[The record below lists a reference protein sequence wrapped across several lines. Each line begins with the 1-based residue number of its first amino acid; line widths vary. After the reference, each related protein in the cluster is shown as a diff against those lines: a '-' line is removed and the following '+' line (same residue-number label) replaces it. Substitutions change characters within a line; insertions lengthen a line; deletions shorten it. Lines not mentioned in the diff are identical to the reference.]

1 MINLDPGPA
10 DPLLLVEGPNDKH
23 VIRHLVEL
31 HDPTLDFAIKDYE
44 GIDGVLTRVS
54 IHIDESTRPAVG
66 IVVDADTV
74 PSESWNR
81 VCGQISNAQR
91 DISPIPT
98 TPDPN
103 GTIIPENPSIGS
115 PRVGVW
121 IMPDNLSLGE
131 LEGFVAEM
139 IPDDDRV
146 WPLAQ
151 RYVNQIPHIE
161 RTFAEAKT
169 LRAQIH
175 AWLAT
180 REDPRQMGLAIRT
193 RDLAINNPLSQSFL
207 SWLTNLFR

>member
-31 HDPTLDFAIKDYE
+31 HDPTLDFAIRDYE

-54 IHIDESTRPAVG
+54 IHIDEATRPAVG

-91 DISPIPT
+91 SISPIPPA
-98 TPDPN
+98 PDPN
-103 GTIIPENPSIGS
+103 GTVIPENPSAGS
-115 PRVGVW
+115 PRVGIW
-121 IMPDNLSLGE
+121 IMPDNVSLGE
-131 LEGFVAEM
+131 LEGFVSQM
-139 IPDDDRV
+139 IPAGDHV
-146 WPLAQ
+146 WPLSQ
-151 RYVNQIPHIE
+151 RYIDDIPVDE
-161 RTFAEAKT
+161 RKFAENKT

-175 AWLAT
+175 AWLAA

-193 RDLAINNPLSQSFL
+193 RDLAITNPLSQTFL
-207 SWLTNLFR
+207 AWLSRLYA